1 MKYLRICSTTLV
13 IQEIHIKNKSQNS
26 SHSTYEVKIHKII
39 KNIGEIKGK
48 RETSFTVGKIAN

>member
-13 IQEIHIKNKSQNS
+13 IQEIHIKNKFQNS
-26 SHSTYEVKIHKII
+26 SHSIYEVKIHKII
-39 KNIGEIKGK
+39 TNFGEIKGK